1 MSNVFDHNVA
11 TRLERLEHQLKLI
24 QLVTEHPDHEDF
36 LLTSIS
42 VGIDLALDE
51 IKAISA
57 QWKVENLE

>member
-24 QLVTEHPDHEDF
+24 QLVTEYPDHEDF

-51 IKAISA
+51 LKAISA